1 VPSTVRSR
9 ALRAWEAAAVEPIG
23 LHECRHTFAS
33 LLIASRENPKAVQ
46 EFMGHAT
53 ITMTFDLYGHLFPGS
68 RDEAR
73 ARMDAYLEAE
83 LAETRGPIVDQ

>member
-1 VPSTVRSR
+1 
-9 ALRAWEAAAVEPIG
+9 
-23 LHECRHTFAS
+23 
-33 LLIASRENPKAVQ
+33 
-46 EFMGHAT
+46 MGHST

-83 LAETRGPIVDQ
+83 MAPHGTTAGQ